1 MGSAREKEREAMILR
16 TLTVA
21 RKELLHIVRD
31 KRTLAIVFIIPIF
44 QLFMLSY
51 AFTTDFQH
59 LRIAVLDADRT
70 PQSRAL
76 LEAYRVSTYFD
87 IAAYVSSEAELGG
100 LVDRG
105 EVYAGIVIPASYGA
119 DVTAGRVADVA
130 FIIDGS
136 DPTVANTVLSASQ
149 QIGQAES
156 MRLIEQRTG
165 RSLTDMAALRVI
177 PRVWYNPEMRN
188 SNFMVPGVIAMI
200 LSMITMLLTSMAIVR
215 EREQGTLEQ
224 LIVTPIRPIELVV
237 GKVLPYVLLAFF
249 DVLEVLV
256 IGVFWFG
263 VPVHGSLFLL
273 LALSALFLV
282 TSLGLGIFFSSLA
295 STQQEA
301 MMLTFLVMLPSI
313 FLAGFLFPIE
323 AMPRALQWFSY
334 VVPLRYMLVIV
345 RGIMLKGVGLGVLSD
360 QVIALVIFGVVI
372 MVVAATRFRKRLE

>member
-1 MGSAREKEREAMILR
+1 MIIR

-59 LRIAVLDADRT
+59 LRTAVLDLDRT
-70 PQSRAL
+70 PQSREL
-76 LEAYRVSTYFD
+76 LEAYRVSTYLD
-87 IAAYVSSEAELGG
+87 IVAYVSSEAELGG

-105 EVYAGIVIPASYGA
+105 EVYAGIVIPDGYGA
-119 DVTAGRVADVA
+119 NVIAGRTADVA

-136 DPTVANTVLSASQ
+136 DPSVANTVLAASQ

-156 MRLIEQRTG
+156 MRLIERRTG
-165 RSLTDMAALRVI
+165 RSLADMETLHVI

-215 EREQGTLEQ
+215 EREQGTIEQ
-224 LIVTPIRPIELVV
+224 LIVTPIRPIELIV
-237 GKVLPYVLLAFF
+237 GKVLPYILLAFF

-256 IGVFWFG
+256 IGVFWFD

-273 LALSALFLV
+273 LALSALFLI

-301 MMLTFLVMLPSI
+301 MMLTFLVMIPSI
-313 FLAGFLFPIE
+313 FLAGFLFPVE
-323 AMPRALQWFSY
+323 AMPRALQLFSY

-345 RGIMLKGVGLGVLSD
+345 RGIMLKGVGLKVLAD
-360 QVIALVIFGVVI
+360 QVVALLIFGAVI
-372 MVVAATRFRKRLE
+372 MVFAATRFHKRLE

>member
-31 KRTLAIVFIIPIF
+31 KRTLVIVFVIPIF
-44 QLFMLSY
+44 QLFALGY

-165 RSLTDMAALRVI
+165 RSLTGIAALRVS